1 MWLDAAM
8 TVELDVTQVEQWGA
22 RRKGCVA
29 VTLID
34 SPEEMAN
41 MGPNYHLIA
50 WIGGWGWRVWRKG
63 GVRRGQR
70 LAEGDG
76 SRMTQ
81 WRRAKA
87 AQNLDD

>member
-8 TVELDVTQVEQWGA
+8 TVGLDAAQVERWGA

-34 SPEEMAN
+34 APSEMAS
-41 MGPNYHLIA
+41 MGANHHLVA
-50 WIGGWGWRVWRKG
+50 WIGGKWVRVWRRG
-63 GVRRGQR
+63 GVRRGQK
-70 LAEGDG
+70 LTEGDG

-81 WRRAKA
+81 WRRARA
-87 AQNLDD
+87 AQDLDD

>member
-1 MWLDAAM
+1 MWLDAPM
-8 TVELDVTQVEQWGA
+8 TVELDVTQVERWGA

-29 VTLID
+29 VAPLD
-34 SPEEMAN
+34 APEEMAS
-41 MGPNYHLIA
+41 MGANHHLVA
-50 WIGGWGWRVWRKG
+50 WIGGEWVRVWRRG

-81 WRRAKA
+81 WRRARE
-87 AQNLDD
+87 AQG

>member
-8 TVELDVTQVEQWGA
+8 TVGLDAAQVQRWGA

-34 SPEEMAN
+34 APLEIAGV
-41 MGPNYHLIA
+41 GPNYHLVA
-50 WIGGWGWRVWRKG
+50 RIGGEWVRVWRRG

-81 WRRAKA
+81 WRRARA
-87 AQNLDD
+87 AQG